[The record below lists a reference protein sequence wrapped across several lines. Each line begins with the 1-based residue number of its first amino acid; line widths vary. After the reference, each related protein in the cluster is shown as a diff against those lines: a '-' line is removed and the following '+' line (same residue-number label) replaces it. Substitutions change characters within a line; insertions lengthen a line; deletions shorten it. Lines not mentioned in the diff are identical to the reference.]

1 LKEFEFVDGGETFIC
16 TVEAP
21 AHAGMPPWWWFRLV
35 GEKTTRYAPF
45 AASDSDTKQSV
56 QKRIIAYYAE
66 LLAIRARPVHQRPT
80 WHKPARPAEPAAA
93 GAAPTAAAPVENPQA

>member
-1 LKEFEFVDGGETFIC
+1 LLKEFEFADGGRTFIC

-21 AHAGMPPWWWFRLV
+21 AHAGMPPWWWFKLD

-45 AASDSDTKQSV
+45 AASESDTKQSV
-56 QKRIIAYYAE
+56 QKRIIAYYVE

-80 WHKPARPAEPAAA
+80 WHKPVRPPETE
-93 GAAPTAAAPVENPQA
+93 TAATGTPASAATTG